1 MSDAHRLSTPRG
13 LALARMLATAPRSAR
28 LGHPSALPPPS
39 CSLISPLLSAACAR
53 PRPPRTAGRARCHRR
68 SLLRPRS
75 QSPHSHVQ
83 QSLHRRA
90 ATDLLRSQPA
100 CPRAPP
106 PSCSRRPPSPPSA
119 GARVAE
125 PPRATSGSTEQSHGC
140 VWSHRCSRCP
150 SPRLAAAGA
159 RLPRMAVVTAA
170 CSRGREAMG
179 HLWWRYDRLRV
190 CLDAAVLVGRF
201 LAVVRP

>member
-13 LALARMLATAPRSAR
+13 LALARMLATVPRSAR
-28 LGHPSALPPPS
+28 LGHSSALPPPS

-106 PSCSRRPPSPPSA
+106 PSCSRRC
-119 GARVAE
+119 G
-125 PPRATSGSTEQSHGC
+125 
-140 VWSHRCSRCP
+140 
-150 SPRLAAAGA
+150 RL
-159 RLPRMAVVTAA
+159 
-170 CSRGREAMG
+170 C
-179 HLWWRYDRLRV
+179 LWPDRLGLPPGHPRQPEGAHGPPCAAPPLLVAVWPPASPHRRPPQLPV
-190 CLDAAVLVGRF
+190 C
-201 LAVVRP
+201 